1 MEQLSQFLQLLAV
14 PAAVVIA
21 GALVVVVYNLIVAVG
36 KSIKAKTS
44 PEAFATF
51 QGIVAFA
58 VQAAEQAGLIGLIS
72 NIGQEKKRY
81 AIDYIEGQLKAI
93 GLNIDVDVIA
103 TAIEGAI
110 ANKWHELLMMP
121 DGTINP
127 REGSLNGPAIAKY
140 QKQTLDSL
148 PR

>member
-51 QGIVAFA
+51 QSIVAFA

-103 TAIEGAI
+103 AAIEGAI
-110 ANKWHELLMMP
+110 ANKWHELLMQP
-121 DGTINP
+121 DGTISSSG
-127 REGSLNGPAIAKY
+127 RLNAPAEVKY